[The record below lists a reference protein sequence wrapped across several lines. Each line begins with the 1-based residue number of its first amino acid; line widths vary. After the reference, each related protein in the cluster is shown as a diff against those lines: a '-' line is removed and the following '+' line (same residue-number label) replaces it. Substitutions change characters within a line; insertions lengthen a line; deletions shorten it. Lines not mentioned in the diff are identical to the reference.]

1 MPRRASVGGAL
12 HSSRELTKTALGLQS
27 RPVCDKILKL
37 GLAEAGLN
45 GGQGAVLI
53 NDMSEY
59 LPVFVLLALSTGL
72 SVLILGISVWF
83 GPRRRAQNATKIS
96 PYESG
101 MKAIGQGQRRLPVRF
116 NLIGILFILFDVEV
130 IFFLP
135 WAVAFR
141 KLGTYGLIEMLVFMA
156 ILFAGYIWIW
166 KKGALEWETTESGQ
180 K

>member
-1 MPRRASVGGAL
+1 
-12 HSSRELTKTALGLQS
+12 
-27 RPVCDKILKL
+27 
-37 GLAEAGLN
+37 
-45 GGQGAVLI
+45 
-53 NDMSEY
+53 MSDY
-59 LPVFVLLALSTGL
+59 LPVFVLLAIATGL
-72 SVLILGISVWF
+72 SMLILGISVWF
-83 GPRRRAQNATKIS
+83 GPRRRNQNAAKIA

-141 KLGTYGLIEMLVFMA
+141 KLGVYGLIQMLVFMA
-156 ILFAGYIWIW
+156 ILFAGYYYAL
-166 KKGALEWETTESGQ
+166 KKGALDWETTESGQ